1 MLRRERDEA
10 REQLQSARRELAA
23 LRARLPQA
31 SAPAPAAPAPA
42 VAAGVSD
49 QDPACIYISC
59 GVTCP
64 PPPPPR
70 GKGKGKGKGKG
81 QEGEA
86 EGVAGPPAPRASWD
100 GGHGGELTLTPTQ
113 FRGATG
119 APPACPTYI

>member
-23 LRARLPQA
+23 LRAP
-31 SAPAPAAPAPA
+31 PP
-42 VAAGVSD
+42 AGVSD

-100 GGHGGELTLTPTQ
+100 GGHGGELTLTPSQ

>member
-23 LRARLPQA
+23 LRAP
-31 SAPAPAAPAPA
+31 PP
-42 VAAGVSD
+42 AGVSD

-70 GKGKGKGKGKG
+70 GKGKGKG